1 MASSSWADLLKAGP
15 ASLQPV
21 VPLDVSKIWTP
32 HTGPQTQ
39 FLQSTAYET
48 LYGGAAGG
56 GKTDA
61 LLYGALDQ
69 AHLPGYRVL
78 FLRRTYP
85 ELREVMDRALG
96 VFRRLGATWNEQQK
110 RWTFPSG
117 ATYEFGYCESY
128 ADVMRYQGQ
137 EYTVICYDELGQCA
151 EERIWT
157 YLMSRNRAVD
167 PRLTKRMRAS
177 ANPGG
182 PGHVW
187 LKRRF
192 VDACPVSGVPWP
204 VDGALTR
211 SFIPAR
217 LADNPTLDQNDPTY
231 RSRLAQL
238 PEITRRQLLDGD
250 WSAGAGLA
258 LSELNRSVHLVQ
270 PFQVPDGYYQWGSF
284 DWGFNHPFVSGWF
297 ASDPDGNVY
306 LIDSIQGRRLLPHEI
321 AERILEAFP
330 ISLFRKFHAGHDC
343 WNEQKARGENTPSIA
358 DQFLKEGIRLQR
370 ANISR
375 VTGLNNF
382 RAYLTYDK
390 LDLEHRPPRFHIMDT
405 AANRRVFD
413 CLEGMVTDP
422 DRPEDALKV
431 DADDYGVGGD
441 DPYDMVR
448 YGLAA
453 RPLLGRLVD
462 DGPEFTASSPEALKA
477 ELYRTRTVKGR
488 AEEGKKLRRHSN
500 SDDWGL

>member
-1 MASSSWADLLKAGP
+1 
-15 ASLQPV
+15 
-21 VPLDVSKIWTP
+21 
-32 HTGPQTQ
+32 
-39 FLQSTAYET
+39 
-48 LYGGAAGG
+48 
-56 GKTDA
+56 
-61 LLYGALDQ
+61 
-69 AHLPGYRVL
+69 
-78 FLRRTYP
+78 
-85 ELREVMDRALG
+85 MDRALG
-96 VFRRLGATWNEQQK
+96 VFRKLGATWNVTEK

-117 ATYEFGYCESY
+117 ATYEFGYCENYS
-128 ADVMRYQGQ
+128 DVQRYQGQ

-167 PRLTKRMRAS
+167 PRLIKRMRAS

-192 VDACPVSGVPWP
+192 VDACPPGGVPT
-204 VDGALTR
+204 VVEGGLSRA
-211 SFIPAR
+211 FIPAR
-217 LADNPTLDQNDPTY
+217 LSDNPTLDTNDPSY
-231 RSRLAQL
+231 RTRLAQL
-238 PEITRRQLLDGD
+238 PEVTRRQLLDGD

-258 LSELNRSVHLVQ
+258 LSELNRSVHLVGSF
-270 PFQVPDGYYQWGSF
+270 PVPAGWYQWGSF
-284 DWGFNHPFVSGWF
+284 DWGFNHPFVCGWF

-306 LIDSIQGRRLLPHEI
+306 LVDAVQGRRLLPHEI
-321 AERILEAFP
+321 AERIREAFP
-330 ISLFRKFHAGHDC
+330 TDVFRKFHAGHDC

-358 DQFLKEGIRLQR
+358 DQFLKEGIRLQK

-390 LDLEHRPPRFHIMDT
+390 NDLDHRPPRFRIMDT
-405 AANRRVFD
+405 PSNRRVFD

-441 DPYDMVR
+441 DAYDCVR

-453 RPLLGRLVD
+453 RPLLGRAID
-462 DGPEFTASSPEALKA
+462 DGPEFTASSPEALAA
-477 ELYRTRTVKGR
+477 EIYRTKHATGR
-488 AEEGKKLRRHSN
+488 KEERLKRRRN
-500 SDDWGL
+500 STADDFGL